1 MAKAVEHSDILKVY
15 KANYDELTY
24 QVVCLKLANKMLTEE
39 IEQLRAALDSPDL
52 DDLGTE

>member
-39 IEQLRAALDSPDL
+39 IEQLRAALDSPDP